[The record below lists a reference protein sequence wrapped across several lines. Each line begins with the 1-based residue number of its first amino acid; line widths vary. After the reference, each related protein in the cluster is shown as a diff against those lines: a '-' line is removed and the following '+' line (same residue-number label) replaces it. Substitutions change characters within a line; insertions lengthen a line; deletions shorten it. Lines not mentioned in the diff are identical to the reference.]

1 MLNGKIL
8 TVEDANSVLSH
19 FSKGFVDYYTL
30 DTRLLNVVDY
40 LFAYDFITLYV
51 TQDTIQ
57 FNVANDLWTGG
68 YIIQDSNIGSPSVMV
83 DGNVITVHGSGLEW
97 VVLVLELSPEFS
109 LSEPWELDFT
119 PRYTPVIRPFYEPLV
134 LTVGF
139 RDKEDAPVG
148 GLEVTYL
155 SNTFHTDSNGEF
167 TIMKGDTNVGDADY
181 TLSCMNNNHEVVY
194 NFPYQK
200 IKVEIP
206 VILRNDVIYRDK
218 KNIIEFQ
225 FLYDVS
231 YSGITPDKIF
241 GDNTIE
247 LLVDN
252 KLYSV
257 NEYDNENR
265 SVNFIVPVGSTNRLN
280 MMLCVGGNRYL
291 EKYNVVFHEDT
302 SFVTLD
308 NPNDLRDECESDL
321 GASVIFYTGV
331 VLDVPINIHHD
342 VVIRFTD
349 LVSSSLDS
357 VFRVFGGKLLTLED
371 CNFTG
376 KNLIELEDAS
386 TQLNNCIIQHCMD
399 TIIKGTGNVVIRDS
413 SFIDNSNALNITG
426 DVDVKNTLF
435 DVSDNSY
442 YDISTPAFLSV
453 YGDLQLNYCDFSL
466 DLDSLTSLGLGYVL
480 LLLGKDSWVNGVHVK
495 DLQVNEAFPM
505 RKNTS
510 EINVEST
517 NYIIVGRNNK
527 SFIWNVEDTNTVYSN
542 KLDVNYIGG

>member
-1 MLNGKIL
+1 MKI
-8 TVEDANSVLSH
+8 
-19 FSKGFVDYYTL
+19 
-30 DTRLLNVVDY
+30 
-40 LFAYDFITLYV
+40 
-51 TQDTIQ
+51 
-57 FNVANDLWTGG
+57 
-68 YIIQDSNIGSPSVMV
+68 
-83 DGNVITVHGSGLEW
+83 
-97 VVLVLELSPEFS
+97 VVL
-109 LSEPWELDFT
+109 
-119 PRYTPVIRPFYEPLV
+119 
-134 LTVGF
+134 
-139 RDKEDAPVG
+139 
-148 GLEVTYL
+148 
-155 SNTFHTDSNGEF
+155 
-167 TIMKGDTNVGDADY
+167 
-181 TLSCMNNNHEVVY
+181 
-194 NFPYQK
+194 
-200 IKVEIP
+200 
-206 VILRNDVIYRDK
+206 IL
-218 KNIIEFQ
+218 
-225 FLYDVS
+225 L
-231 YSGITPDKIF
+231 
-241 GDNTIE
+241 
-247 LLVDN
+247 
-252 KLYSV
+252 
-257 NEYDNENR
+257 
-265 SVNFIVPVGSTNRLN
+265 
-280 MMLCVGGNRYL
+280 RYL

>member
-265 SVNFIVPVGSTNRLN
+265 SVNFI
-280 MMLCVGGNRYL
+280 
-291 EKYNVVFHEDT
+291 
-302 SFVTLD
+302 
-308 NPNDLRDECESDL
+308 
-321 GASVIFYTGV
+321 AIFGEV
-331 VLDVPINIHHD
+331 
-342 VVIRFTD
+342 
-349 LVSSSLDS
+349 
-357 VFRVFGGKLLTLED
+357 
-371 CNFTG
+371 
-376 KNLIELEDAS
+376 
-386 TQLNNCIIQHCMD
+386 
-399 TIIKGTGNVVIRDS
+399 
-413 SFIDNSNALNITG
+413 
-426 DVDVKNTLF
+426 
-435 DVSDNSY
+435 
-442 YDISTPAFLSV
+442 
-453 YGDLQLNYCDFSL
+453 
-466 DLDSLTSLGLGYVL
+466 
-480 LLLGKDSWVNGVHVK
+480 
-495 DLQVNEAFPM
+495 
-505 RKNTS
+505 
-510 EINVEST
+510 
-517 NYIIVGRNNK
+517 
-527 SFIWNVEDTNTVYSN
+527 
-542 KLDVNYIGG
+542 